1 MKRNLA
7 WSLVVIV
14 VSVGCGGERG
24 PSSQARP
31 AGPPSQAVST
41 GTPPPDAPAA
51 PATIADL
58 VLAAQ
63 KAERAG
69 DMPGCIRNEQAAL
82 ALRESARARLRL
94 ASCESRAGKLVAAY
108 ANTVS
113 ARDLAR
119 RTSDADTARVA
130 SARAEELE
138 ARLPTIEVH
147 LDAATSA
154 MLDGEPLA
162 NGGSS
167 VVDPG
172 AHELVVT
179 FVGAS
184 SRKTITVVER
194 DAVEL
199 VADAE
204 TQTIAPA
211 PPPPPARKGDHK
223 GDLMGG
229 F

>member
-7 WSLVVIV
+7 WGLVVAL

-24 PSSQARP
+24 RSSQASP
-31 AGPPSQAVST
+31 AAPPSQAVST
-41 GTPPPDAPAA
+41 SAPPPDVPAA
-51 PATIADL
+51 PATIPDL
-58 VLAAQ
+58 SLAAQ

-69 DMPGCIRNEQAAL
+69 DMAGCIRNEQAAL
-82 ALRESARARLRL
+82 ALRESARARLHL

-108 ANTVS
+108 ANTVG

-119 RTSDADTARVA
+119 RTGDAETARVA

-154 MLDGEPLA
+154 ILDGEPLA
-162 NGGSS
+162 NGASS

-172 AHELVVT
+172 AHELIVT
-179 FVGAS
+179 FVGAA

-199 VADAE
+199 VADAQ

-211 PPPPPARKGDHK
+211 PPRPPARKGDRK
-223 GDLMGG
+223 SDLLG